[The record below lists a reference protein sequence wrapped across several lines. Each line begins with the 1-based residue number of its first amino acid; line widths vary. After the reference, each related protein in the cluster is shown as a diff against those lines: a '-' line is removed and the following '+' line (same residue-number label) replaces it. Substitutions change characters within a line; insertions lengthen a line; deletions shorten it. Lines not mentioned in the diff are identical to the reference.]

1 MWHRTINDIKALKWV
16 TLQLRNR
23 AGIPQIWSNLGK
35 PFMNFSIIYGLI
47 REATLRLWLFEKS
60 LSLAHHV
67 LLPSITQMTSTAFFL
82 TKKERKERKLKKHSQ
97 IKFGP
102 WSLSPC
108 EVLLHT
114 QCSCYIWIPSWKSWS
129 DHTDVYDFTAAV
141 SSLCCYNIDPM
152 AVFSGRACTLL
163 RQGS

>member
-1 MWHRTINDIKALKWV
+1 MTSRHWNELPSSWE
-16 TLQLRNR
+16 NR
-23 AGIPQIWSNLGK
+23 AGIPQIWSYLGK

-60 LSLAHHV
+60 LSLTHSTIMHCCLA
-67 LLPSITQMTSTAFFL
+67 LLKWVWLPFFL
-82 TKKERKERKLKKHSQ
+82 QRKKERKLKKHSQ

-102 WSLSPC
+102 WSLSRC

-129 DHTDVYDFTAAV
+129 DHTHVYDFTAAA
-141 SSLCCYNIDPM
+141 SSLCCYNIDRM
-152 AVFSGRACTLL
+152 SVFSGRACTLL
-163 RQGS
+163 RQGSS